1 MVKKVY
7 LNDEDNGIVIS
18 GDLSIT
24 AREEILDV
32 LNRWKNMFLLGYPH
46 HSAKRK
52 ISAKAGIIYKKWTD
66 CPKVCITYL
75 PVQRSN
81 GDLVI
86 KLLFSNTDKTPHTKE
101 EIDYLIS
108 MFQQH
113 VVEEIEAL
121 NL

>member
-1 MVKKVY
+1 MVKKIY

-75 PVQRSN
+75 PVQCSD

-86 KLLFSNTDKTPHTKE
+86 KLLFSNTDKTPRTKE
-101 EIDYLIS
+101 EINYLIS
-108 MFQQH
+108 MFQQY
-113 VVEEIEAL
+113 VAEEIEAL

>member
-1 MVKKVY
+1 MVKKIY

-66 CPKVCITYL
+66 CPKACITYL

-86 KLLFSNTDKTPHTKE
+86 KLLFSNTDKTPRTKE
-101 EIDYLIS
+101 EINYLIS
-108 MFQQH
+108 MFQQY
-113 VVEEIEAL
+113 VAEEIEAL